1 VESEVSQAKPIIGI
15 TTDVSEKDGRV
26 KLDVAQA
33 YCDAVERAGGVPV
46 LLPPNVALVEEY
58 LKRCDGFVFTGG
70 DDPRTEPFGVPTH
83 AKANPMHP
91 LRQEFETKLLARL
104 QSRDAPVLGVCLG
117 MHMMSLAA
125 GGKLNQHMADDVPSH
140 AEHWGAE
147 HAVAPIAG
155 AMRDERFQFSGVV
168 QSKHK
173 QAVADSGR
181 LTPIAKS
188 ADGVVEAV
196 FDSARK
202 FYVGVQWHPERTRD
216 GAVGQRLFDE
226 LVRAASGK

>member
-15 TTDVSEKDGRV
+15 TTDVTEKDGRV

-33 YCDAVERAGGVPV
+33 YCDAVERAGGVPI

-58 LKRCDGFVFTGG
+58 VKRCDGFVFTGG
-70 DDPRTEPFGVPTH
+70 DDPRTEAFGVPTH

-104 QSRDAPVLGVCLG
+104 QSGDVPVLGVCLG
-117 MHMMSLAA
+117 MQMMSLAA
-125 GGKLNQHMADDVPSH
+125 GGKLNQHIEDDLPSH
-140 AEHWGAE
+140 GEHWGAE
-147 HAVAPIAG
+147 HAVTPIA
-155 AMRDERFQFSGVV
+155 AASRDARFQFSGVV

-173 QAVADSGR
+173 QAVADAGR

-196 FDSARK
+196 VDSARK

-216 GAVGQRLFDE
+216 AAVGQRLFDE
-226 LVRAASGK
+226 LVRAARGK

>member
-1 VESEVSQAKPIIGI
+1 MSQAKPIIGI

-33 YCDAVERAGGVPV
+33 YCDAVERAGGVAV
-46 LLPPNVALVEEY
+46 LLPPNAALVDEY
-58 LKRCDGFVFTGG
+58 VQLCDGFVFTGG
-70 DDPRTEPFGVPTH
+70 DDPRTEGFGAPTH
-83 AKANPMHP
+83 AKATPMHA
-91 LRQEFETKLLARL
+91 LRQDFETKLLARL
-104 QSRDAPVLGVCLG
+104 QAGDAPVLGVCLG
-117 MHMMSLAA
+117 MQLMSLAA
-125 GGKLNQHMADDVPSH
+125 GGKLDQHIEDNLPSH

-147 HAVAPIAG
+147 HAIKPIAS
-155 AMRDERFQFSGVV
+155 ATADPRFRFSGVV

-173 QAVADSGR
+173 QAVSDAGR
-181 LTPIAKS
+181 LTPIATS

-196 FDSARK
+196 IDSARK

-226 LVRAASGK
+226 LVKAACRG

>member
-1 VESEVSQAKPIIGI
+1 MNQGKPIIGI
-15 TTDVSEKDGRV
+15 TVDVTEKDGRV

-33 YCDAVERAGGVPV
+33 YCEAVERAGGVPV

-70 DDPRTEPFGVPTH
+70 DDPRTESFGVPTH
-83 AKANPMHP
+83 AKANPVHP
-91 LRQEFETKLLARL
+91 LRQEFETRLLAGL
-104 QSRDAPVLGVCLG
+104 QTGDAPVLGVCLG
-117 MHMMSLAA
+117 MQMMSLAA
-125 GGKLNQHMADDVPSH
+125 GGTLNQHMADDLPSH
-140 AEHWGAE
+140 AEHWGEE
-147 HAVAPIAG
+147 HAVTPIGG
-155 AMRDERFQFSGVV
+155 ATKDGKFLYAGVV

-173 QAVADSGR
+173 QAVADAGR

-188 ADGVVEAV
+188 GDGVVEAV

-226 LVRAASGK
+226 LVKAARG